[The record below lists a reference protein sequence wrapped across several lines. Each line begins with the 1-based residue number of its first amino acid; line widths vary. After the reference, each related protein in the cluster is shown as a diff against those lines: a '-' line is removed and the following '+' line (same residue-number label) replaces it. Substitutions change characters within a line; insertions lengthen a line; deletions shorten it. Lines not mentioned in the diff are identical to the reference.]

1 MTLNEAIIRCDL
13 FCSNDAEREIKVKA
27 ISTLEKRLIKE
38 VLSTFPDIDVPK
50 DFNGYDADADGGKE
64 LLAESPYDEMYGH
77 YAAAE
82 VYLIMHEQKH
92 YNNEIHI
99 FNSLL
104 ADYKVYLY
112 KNHRPGGVSRY
123 RVR

>member
-13 FCSNDAEREIKVKA
+13 YCQNGAETEIKVNA
-27 ISTLEKRLIKE
+27 ISALEKRLIKE
-38 VLSTFPDIDVPK
+38 VYAVFPDISVPE
-50 DFNGYDADADGGKE
+50 DFKCYKADGDGACE

-82 VYLIMHEQKH
+82 VYLIMHEQGH
-92 YNNEIHI
+92 YNNELSI
-99 FNSLL
+99 FNQIL
-104 ADYKVYLY
+104 ADYKVHLY
-112 KNHRPGGVSRY
+112 KTHRPGGVSKY

>member
-13 FCSNDAEREIKVKA
+13 FCANDAEKEIKSRA
-27 ISTLEKRLIKE
+27 ISTLELRLIKE
-38 VLSTFPDIDVPK
+38 VLSQYPDIEVPN
-50 DFNGYDADADGGKE
+50 DFRGYDEEADGGRE
-64 LLAESPYDEMYGH
+64 LLAENPYSEMYAH

-92 YNNEIHI
+92 YNNELAI

-104 ADYKVYLY
+104 ADYKVYLI
-112 KNHRPGGVSRY
+112 KNHRPGGVSNY